1 MVFQKMKNNF
11 IDFIDTTLR
20 DGQQSPM
27 LFDTQKYRFTLDDKI
42 KIVESLV
49 ALGVSHFELFAPI
62 VSNAEENDNSILM
75 SNIRKNTARKI
86 SFLAHC
92 RLNEIDI
99 KQALEAGFD
108 GLNLYIGTSEKSKNH
123 NHKMSLDEIVVLAKS
138 LLSKIRQKNQSIY
151 IRLSAEDAFRTPIED
166 LFRLYDATKDYVF
179 TFGAPDTVGVADP
192 EMVTQTIS
200 TLVAR
205 YPKHAIECHFHNDR
219 GLAVANSIAAV
230 KAGAAYIDTSVWG
243 LAERS
248 GIPSVTAT
256 LFNLSKYDKSL
267 PKRYNTRQAY
277 SVNVIM
283 GSILKCQVPYFE
295 PISLTNRT
303 HTAGVHQKAVIEKKE
318 VYEAHDL
325 SVWGVDSNALL
336 LGPLSGWNLV
346 FYYLREMG
354 NYEITP
360 EQAKDVSKV
369 FKSQIQK
376 INKSVTPQ
384 TLLYEIADAYGLI
397 QKSVPKIYAVKRIE
411 RI

>member
-1 MVFQKMKNNF
+1 MKFTTF

-42 KIVESLV
+42 KIIESLV
-49 ALGVSHFELFAPI
+49 ALGVSHFELFSPV
-62 VSNAEENDNSILM
+62 VSTTEEKDNAILM
-75 SNIRKNTARKI
+75 AHIRNISTRKI

-92 RLNEIDI
+92 RLHETDI
-99 KQALEAGFD
+99 KHAIESGFD

-123 NHKMSLDEIVVLAKS
+123 NHKMSLDEIIILTKS
-138 LLSKIRQKNQSIY
+138 LLVKIRERNPSIY
-151 IRLSAEDAFRTPIED
+151 IRLSAEDAFRTPIGD
-166 LFRLYDATKDYVF
+166 LFKLYDAAKDHVF
-179 TFGAPDTVGVADP
+179 TFGAPDTVGITDP
-192 EMVTQTIS
+192 ETVTNVVTAI
-200 TLVAR
+200 VKR

-219 GLAVANSIAAV
+219 GLAIANSIAAV
-230 KAGAAYIDTSVWG
+230 KAGAAYLDTSVWG

-248 GIPSVTAT
+248 GIPSVTAA

-267 PKRYNTRQAY
+267 PARYNTHQAY
-277 SVNVIM
+277 SVNAIM
-283 GSILKCQVPYFE
+283 GSILKCQVPYSE

-325 SVWGVDSNALL
+325 SVWGVDSNSLL

-354 NYEITP
+354 NYELTV
-360 EQAKDVSKV
+360 EQAKEISKI
-369 FKSQIQK
+369 FKSNIQK
-376 INKSVTPQ
+376 INKVMAPQ
-384 TLLYEIADAYGLI
+384 NLLYSIADKYGLT
-397 QKSVPKIYAVKRIE
+397 QKPVPKIYAGKRIE
-411 RI
+411 KI